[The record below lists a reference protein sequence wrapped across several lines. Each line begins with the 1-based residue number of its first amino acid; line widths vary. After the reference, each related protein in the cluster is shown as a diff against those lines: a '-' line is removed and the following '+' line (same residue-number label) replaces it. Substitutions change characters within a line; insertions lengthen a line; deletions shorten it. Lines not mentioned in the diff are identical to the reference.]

1 MKVLVTGGAGYV
13 GNLLCKAL
21 LERGHRVTIVD
32 NFLYGYGPILDV
44 VGNSKLAV
52 VKSDIRNSDRSYLK
66 NQDVVFHLAAISGY
80 PACEA
85 NPHSAQLINV
95 QATEDIA
102 RALDPGQLLVFA
114 STTSLYGDSGT
125 HCTEESPV
133 APSGNLYALTKV
145 EGERIVMERA
155 NSISLRWATVF
166 GVSPRMRMGLILNDF
181 VSRAVNERAVVVY
194 SGQSKRAFIHVLDA
208 VQGYLF
214 VLDNVALTRGQ
225 IFNMG
230 SNKATYS
237 KIDLTTMIGK
247 YVDFEIIESQIS
259 DADIRDYLVSFD
271 KVASLGYDCTIS
283 VEEGV
288 VELVKL
294 FRFYTPNAPF
304 QPI

>member
-21 LERGHRVTIVD
+21 LDRGHRVTIVD

-44 VGNSKLAV
+44 VGNPNLDV
-52 VKSDIRNSDRSYLK
+52 VKSDIRNPDRSYLK
-66 NQDVVFHLAAISGY
+66 GQDVVFHLAAISGY

-85 NPHSAQLINV
+85 NPHSAQLINIE
-95 QATEDIA
+95 ATREIVGA
-102 RALDPGQLLVFA
+102 MDPGQLLIFA

-125 HCTEESPV
+125 RCTEDTPV
-133 APSGNLYALTKV
+133 APRGNLYAQTKV
-145 EGERIVMERA
+145 DGEGIVMERA
-155 NSISLRWATVF
+155 NSISLRWSTVF

-181 VSRAVNERAVVVY
+181 VNRAVNEHAVVVY

-214 VLDNVALTRGQ
+214 MLDNAARASGE

-230 SNKATYS
+230 SNKLTYS
-237 KIDLTTMIGK
+237 KIDLTTMIAK
-247 YVDFEIIESQIS
+247 HVDFEIIESHIA

-271 KVASLGYDCTIS
+271 KAAGLGYDCSIS

-288 VELVKL
+288 AELFKL
-294 FRFYTPNAPF
+294 FKFYTPNAPF